1 MATNSIASL
10 AAAVTSQT
18 TGTTTT
24 TNKASIAQNFD
35 SFLQLLTTQ
44 LKNQNPL
51 EPLDTNQFTQQLVQ
65 FAQVEQQI
73 NMNQQLTTL
82 VALQKASQTTAAM
95 SFLGSTATVDGS
107 TAKLAAGKATW
118 TFSTDKPATG
128 TVNIT
133 NSTGQLVYSGTFPLN
148 AGQQNFVWDG
158 RGNNGVQWPEGAY
171 KVSITAKDAAGQAVA
186 VSSQIQ
192 GVVDSVDLTQDPP
205 VLIIGGQPY
214 TLDKVRQVV
223 RPGA

>member
-1 MATNSIASL
+1 M
-10 AAAVTSQT
+10 
-18 TGTTTT
+18 
-24 TNKASIAQNFD
+24 
-35 SFLQLLTTQ
+35 
-44 LKNQNPL
+44 
-51 EPLDTNQFTQQLVQ
+51 Q

-95 SFLGSTATVDGS
+95 SFLGSTVTVDGS

-118 TFSTDKPATG
+118 TSSTDKPATG

-171 KVSITAKDAAGQAVA
+171 KMTITAKDATGQAVA

-205 VLIIGGQPY
+205 VLIIGGLPY

-223 RPGA
+223 RSGA

>member
-10 AAAVTSQT
+10 AAAVTPQT
-18 TGTTTT
+18 TSTTTA

-107 TAKLAAGKATW
+107 TAKLTGGKATW

-171 KVSITAKDAAGQAVA
+171 KMTITAKDAAGQAVA

-223 RPGA
+223 RAGT